1 MRGCA
6 PVGYGL
12 AAGWLRRF
20 YRWQQSRRAQGA
32 ACKRS
37 SKLRWMIAT
46 RERLLSVS
54 AMDRFSKSEPTPEAF
69 AGLLAIPADRPV
81 ATVTLVR
88 IRRDQPRARLVAA
101 VREWR
106 AIISGILEDYGCHEP
121 VYGRVVGTIVGPE
134 NYWDHLVVT
143 HYPSRRAL
151 MQSAMDERIIDA
163 IDVRRAFIEET
174 LSLVVD
180 GADPAASV
188 PPPLSIVPAVQPGPV
203 ADDPLE
209 PAVAHAS
216 TIKGKDPLFVVGI
229 TRFRTDVPRE
239 QAEGAY
245 HRWRASLR
253 LVAEDIGA
261 MSFPLSARV
270 HQVYV
275 GAAGAW
281 DLVNITRYGDT
292 DSYRRS
298 LEHPA
303 LLSGRQMRALAL
315 EDSLLMVVRDH
326 TRAKA
331 AS

>member
-1 MRGCA
+1 
-6 PVGYGL
+6 
-12 AAGWLRRF
+12 
-20 YRWQQSRRAQGA
+20 
-32 ACKRS
+32 
-37 SKLRWMIAT
+37 
-46 RERLLSVS
+46 
-54 AMDRFSKSEPTPEAF
+54 MDRFSKSEPTPEAF
-69 AGLLAIPADRPV
+69 ASLLAIPADSPV

-101 VREWR
+101 AREWR

-121 VYGRVVGTIVGPE
+121 VYGRVIGTIVGPE
-134 NYWDHLVVT
+134 GYWDHLVVT
-143 HYPSRRAL
+143 RYPSRRAL

-163 IDVRRAFIEET
+163 IDVRREFIDET

-180 GADPAASV
+180 GADPSLPV
-188 PPPLSIVPAVQPGPV
+188 PPQLSIVPPAPPGP
-203 ADDPLE
+203 ATRDPLQ
-209 PAVAHAS
+209 PAVDHARAI
-216 TIKGKDPLFVVGI
+216 TGNDPLFVIGI

-245 HRWRASLR
+245 QSWRASLR
-253 LVAEDIGA
+253 MVAEDIEA

-270 HQVYV
+270 RQVYV

-281 DLVNITRYGDT
+281 DLVNITRYGDV

-303 LLSGRQMRALAL
+303 LLSGRQMRELAL

-331 AS
+331 TS